1 MRGCSV
7 TVDLRAVA
15 GGSWSL
21 TSLGSPG
28 RGGRVEM
35 ADRARELR
43 RVRGGCT
50 PSPEITRSVR
60 KSSRAYDPGF
70 GARMGR
76 ARRRRLGRRPR
87 VRPRRRGVQSSPG
100 RARWRA
106 RRCQLVHHRAAR
118 RGGGRVANSC
128 TRSPAIRST
137 PIAAGARRR
146 PSGELVHQVPAIR
159 STSDHRRRP
168 AGRRRAARAVPSRAA
183 RPTSAKARRCAASCR
198 ARPRRAARFVQDV
211 KLGDR
216 GGRQARRSIAV
227 AGRGPGAR
235 RGPRAR
241 RLPSR
246 CGPRAAVAPAIA
258 VGGELER
265 DQDRDGP
272 SAAAAPGR
280 AGSASSWA
288 WSTTWSLASSWS
300 RHGGGGEQG
309 EDCEPALRAR
319 VPSFGGSAHRVA
331 ARTCLMI
338 SIRVEIARHALY
350 TLPARSRTLASRYRN
365 YVVTQL

>member
-1 MRGCSV
+1 M
-7 TVDLRAVA
+7 L
-15 GGSWSL
+15 
-21 TSLGSPG
+21 
-28 RGGRVEM
+28 
-35 ADRARELR
+35 
-43 RVRGGCT
+43 
-50 PSPEITRSVR
+50 
-60 KSSRAYDPGF
+60 
-70 GARMGR
+70 
-76 ARRRRLGRRPR
+76 
-87 VRPRRRGVQSSPG
+87 PRRRPCHRSSKAG
-100 RARWRA
+100 RASRCCA
-106 RRCQLVHHRAAR
+106 R
-118 RGGGRVANSC
+118 GS
-128 TRSPAIRST
+128 
-137 PIAAGARRR
+137 
-146 PSGELVHQVPAIR
+146 
-159 STSDHRRRP
+159 
-168 AGRRRAARAVPSRAA
+168 ARAWPRAWVLAVDQPAAVEPEHLAANHSPHLVELDLAA

-235 RGPRAR
+235 PRAR
-241 RLPSR
+241 RPPSR

-309 EDCEPALRAR
+309 EDCEPAPR
-319 VPSFGGSAHRVA
+319 VGFHRSADP
-331 ARTCLMI
+331 RT
-338 SIRVEIARHALY
+338 AL
-350 TLPARSRTLASRYRN
+350 LLEPVS
-365 YVVTQL
+365 